1 MDAAADLKQRPS
13 KAASFIHIHTRVT
26 DYSSVPVMAHAGVK
40 MDFRQSW
47 NVNLLSYRK
56 CLFILMTFSSLYVQ
70 ITHAATIC
78 IWYIQYV
85 TAKTTVILFHLVLQT
100 VFPPRSVLTG
110 SNWILGTLINNMFV
124 LLKIK
129 NLNSFLM
136 VFFFFYLIDWG
147 LKNNNYRSSCITI
160 RSKITWKWK
169 DWISQNPLQ
178 FNHIK

>member
-26 DYSSVPVMAHAGVK
+26 DYSSVPVMAHGGVK

-70 ITHAATIC
+70 IIHAGTIVYMMYTIMHTIC
-78 IWYIQYV
+78 
-85 TAKTTVILFHLVLQT
+85 QT

-110 SNWILGTLINNMFV
+110 SNWILGTPIDNMFV

-136 VFFFFYLIDWG
+136 VTSSTVLFFL
-147 LKNNNYRSSCITI
+147 NYKSGVE
-160 RSKITWKWK
+160 KIKTVGHHA
-169 DWISQNPLQ
+169 SQLEQ
-178 FNHIK
+178 K

>member
-1 MDAAADLKQRPS
+1 MSNLIGARWKMDAAADLKQRPS

-26 DYSSVPVMAHAGVK
+26 DYSSVPVMAHGGVK

-47 NVNLLSYRK
+47 IVNLLSYRK

-70 ITHAATIC
+70 IIHAATIDV
-78 IWYIQYV
+78 YDVYV
-85 TAKTTVILFHLVLQT
+85 TAKITFIPFHLVLQT

-110 SNWILGTLINNMFV
+110 SNWILGTPINNMFV

-136 VFFFFYLIDWG
+136 VTSSPVFF
-147 LKNNNYRSSCITI
+147 C
-160 RSKITWKWK
+160 SK
-169 DWISQNPLQ
+169 L
-178 FNHIK
+178 